1 MMPREGL
8 EGHIASGVPA
18 SQKVSSAMPRVV
30 VFDETGDPDVLHI
43 VDEPVTE
50 PGPGEVRVKIEAAG
64 VNRLDQL
71 MRSGGYPR
79 PFRLP
84 HARLGCEGTGTVDAL
99 GPGVEGISVG
109 DPVLITAVPAMDRN
123 GTYAEYTDVPATAV
137 IPRPAGLDATTA
149 AALWVA
155 YSTAYGALVEKAGM
169 RPGDH
174 VLITA
179 ASSSVGLA
187 AIQVAA
193 MIGAVPLA
201 VTRHAA
207 KKDALEAAGA
217 AAVIVTD
224 SDDVGKASRAYTN
237 GAGVDIILD
246 SVMGPGLAE
255 LATAARPGGT
265 LLTVGWLDPR
275 PAPMPVNAPLTIS
288 RYMSFEH
295 VLDPVVVRR
304 MAAFLTAGLRS
315 GVLRPAVDKAYSLD
329 VVADAHRHLERG
341 QQIGKIVVAV

>member
-1 MMPREGL
+1 MPR
-8 EGHIASGVPA
+8 A
-18 SQKVSSAMPRVV
+18 V
-30 VFDETGDPDVLHI
+30 VFDETGAPDVLRV

-71 MRSGGYPR
+71 MRSGAFPR

-84 HARLGCEGTGTVDAL
+84 HARLGCEGTGTIDAL
-99 GPGVEGISVG
+99 GPDVGGISAG
-109 DPVLITAVPAMDRN
+109 DPVIITAVPAMELN
-123 GTYAEYTDVPATAV
+123 GTYAEYTVVPAAEV
-137 IPRPAGLDATTA
+137 IPRPAGLDSVSA

-187 AIQVAA
+187 AIQVANQ
-193 MIGAVPLA
+193 IGAVPLA
-201 VTRHAA
+201 VTRGTA
-207 KKDALEAAGA
+207 KKDALLAAGA
-217 AAVIVTD
+217 AAVIATD
-224 SDDVGKASRAYTN
+224 SDDIVKAARAYTN
-237 GAGVDIILD
+237 EAGVDIILD

-255 LATAARPGGT
+255 LATTAKHGGT
-265 LLTVGWLDPR
+265 LVTVGWLDPR
-275 PAPMPVNAPLTIS
+275 PAPMPMIAPLTIY

-295 VLDPVVVRR
+295 VLNPVVVRR
-304 MAAFLTAGLRS
+304 MAAFLTAGLRT
-315 GVLRPAVDKAYSLD
+315 GALRPTIDKVFSLD
-329 VVADAHRHLERG
+329 EIVDAHRYLERG
-341 QQIGKIVVAV
+341 QQVGKVVVTV